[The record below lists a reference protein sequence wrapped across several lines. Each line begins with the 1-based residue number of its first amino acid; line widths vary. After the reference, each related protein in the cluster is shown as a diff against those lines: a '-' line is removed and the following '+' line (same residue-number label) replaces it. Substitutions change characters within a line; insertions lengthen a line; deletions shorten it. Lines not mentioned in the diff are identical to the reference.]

1 MSAPPTPVRRGVD
14 RPLYTWAA
22 VLAAMIVF
30 AGFART
36 FYLQGVFH
44 GRALSL
50 LLTVHGTLMT
60 LWFTLFIVQARLVAA
75 GRTDVHRR
83 LGVFGGVLLGLI
95 LVVGALTAVDA
106 ARRGVTPTPEV
117 TPLAFMAIPFA
128 DLFVFAVMIG
138 AALWNRRRPAVHK
151 RLMLLGTMAILAPG
165 IARIPLGF
173 IEKGGLPVIF
183 GLVLLGVI
191 VCIVIDTVR
200 NRRLHPALGWGGAFV
215 VLSVP
220 LRILIAGSAAWMKF
234 AAWIVG

>member
-1 MSAPPTPVRRGVD
+1 MSADPLPVRRTVD

-22 VLAAMIVF
+22 VLAALVVF

-60 LWFTLFIVQARLVAA
+60 LWFTLFIVQVRLVAA
-75 GRTDVHRR
+75 GRTGVHRR
-83 LGVFGGVLLGLI
+83 LGAFGAVLLGLI
-95 LVVGALTAVDA
+95 LVVGTLTAVDA

-117 TPLAFMAIPFA
+117 PPLSFMAIPFA
-128 DLFVFAVMIG
+128 DLFVFAVLIG
-138 AALWNRRRPAVHK
+138 GALLNRRRPAVHK
-151 RLMLLGTMAILAPG
+151 RLMLLGTLAILAPG
-165 IARIPLGF
+165 IARIPVPF
-173 IEKGGLPVIF
+173 VQQGGLPVIF

-191 VCIVIDTVR
+191 LCIVVDTVR
-200 NRRLHPALGWGGAFV
+200 NRRLHPAFGWGGGFV

-220 LRILIAGSAAWMKF
+220 LRILLAGSSAWLKF